1 MARCRAYV
9 AAVPSSRGGGGD
21 QTLAVSPWRRA
32 AERKKTRLRVFTCQ
46 PVKNHAC
53 VSIKGGTHANVGFFF
68 FFSPKNPPTRDETRL
83 QITNPSQRRFH
94 QPGFSS
100 ELQLLRLSLSFVAPC
115 QRRLGTSIHS
125 HTLLLL
131 FSLLSIPR
139 CLKYHISPILPWE
152 LNHLQLR
159 DQDAAAAAV
168 DSDGRRGDAT
178 LPAVKCA

>member
-1 MARCRAYV
+1 MLV
-9 AAVPSSRGGGGD
+9 
-21 QTLAVSPWRRA
+21 
-32 AERKKTRLRVFTCQ
+32 
-46 PVKNHAC
+46 
-53 VSIKGGTHANVGFFF
+53 F

-100 ELQLLRLSLSFVAPC
+100 ELQRLSLSLSFVAPC
-115 QRRLGTSIHS
+115 QQRLGTSIHS
-125 HTLLLL
+125 HILLLL

-139 CLKYHISPILPWE
+139 CLKYHFSHILPWE

-159 DQDAAAAAV
+159 DEDAAA

-178 LPAVKCA
+178 LPAVKCAWLRRYWCKEERINIFIRSRRLLVGPVLRFSFLCPFL

>member
-1 MARCRAYV
+1 MPSAPRTRC
-9 AAVPSSRGGGGD
+9 
-21 QTLAVSPWRRA
+21 
-32 AERKKTRLRVFTCQ
+32 RKKTHPRVFTCQ
-46 PVKNHAC
+46 PVKDHAC
-53 VSIKGGTHANVGFFF
+53 VSIKGGTHANVGF

-100 ELQLLRLSLSFVAPC
+100 ELQRLSLSLSFVAPC

-125 HTLLLL
+125 HIPLLL

-139 CLKYHISPILPWE
+139 CLKYHFSHILPWE

-159 DQDAAAAAV
+159 DQDAAA